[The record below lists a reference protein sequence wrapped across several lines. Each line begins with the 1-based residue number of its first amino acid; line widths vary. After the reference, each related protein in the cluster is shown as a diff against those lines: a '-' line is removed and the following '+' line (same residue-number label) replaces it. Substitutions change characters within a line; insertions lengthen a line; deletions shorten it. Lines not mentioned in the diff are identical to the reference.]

1 MRTLVLAALLLGTQA
16 HAEPTTW
23 ASHAPMRALP
33 TPSARP
39 LAAGPAKYVDAAR
52 GDDAANGSKAAP
64 WKTVNAAVKRLKPG
78 DTLYL
83 RGGTYFE
90 AVSVALE
97 GTAQAPITIRAM
109 PGELAIIDASIPE
122 FQRAPGKAWEPVAAG
137 EYRSRA
143 PVVAPRARRKAPDDH
158 EGRRIQLAGHFAD
171 SMIPLHSYRFAAD
184 LRAKNA
190 LWNFTDKDVAGD
202 GVYLGPGVW
211 LDDATGRAHI
221 RLAHTAGQPDNYVGE
236 TDPGK
241 LPLVIAVM
249 RSALVVDKAAHVRLQ
264 DLVFRGAAGRTVE
277 LARSHHIELD
287 GVTIYGGTPAIY
299 ASATD
304 HIAITRSVVRGTA
317 APWSSRA
324 SMKYRGASPYLLI
337 IDSQGPQSR
346 DWELGYDEF
355 TDGHDGLVI
364 DSVKG
369 LRLHHSG
376 LDNFN
381 DDGIYLTRPPRA
393 SLPDGIEIFENQVT
407 RTYTALAFA
416 GEETRTR
423 AGNAPPPPPGN
434 PIGGNVYVYRNL
446 FDLRDGTFAWPAKDA
461 QSTAEF
467 VASRVCS
474 DHGSPTWE
482 PLLFYQNTVVVAGPT
497 YHDYYAAQLVMGTRA
512 TQRRILNNLFVHVTG
527 LPGLVTPR
535 ADDDLQ
541 ADGNWLWS
549 LHTPLPDSFADA
561 VAAKHAHDRVG
572 DPRLQ
577 RLADTDPLDIRPTTG
592 GVIDAGVAVPAGWP
606 DSLRA
611 RDRGRP
617 DIGALPVGAPLLR
630 VGPAAA
636 PPRL

>member
-1 MRTLVLAALLLGTQA
+1 MRTLVLALLLATF
-16 HAEPTTW
+16 AEARAETTW
-23 ASHAPMRALP
+23 ASHAPMRPLP
-33 TPSARP
+33 TPSSRP
-39 LAAGPAKYVDAAR
+39 LASGPAKYVDAAR
-52 GDDAANGSKAAP
+52 GDDAANGAKTAP
-64 WKTVNAAVKRLKPG
+64 WKTLAASLKKLKPG

-90 AVSVALE
+90 AVTVELE

-109 PGELAIIDASIPE
+109 PGEVAIIDASIPD
-122 FQRAPGKAWEPVAAG
+122 FQRAPAKAWEATTTPG

-143 PVVAPRARRKAPDDH
+143 PVIAPRAAARKPDDN
-158 EGRRIQLAGHFAD
+158 EGRRIQIAGHFAD
-171 SMIPLHSYRFAAD
+171 SMIPLHGYRFAAD
-184 LRAKNA
+184 LRGKNIY
-190 LWNFTDKDVAGD
+190 WNFTDKDVAGD
-202 GVYLGPGVW
+202 GIYLGPGVW
-211 LDDATGRAHI
+211 VDEATGLAHV
-221 RLAHTAGQPDNYVGE
+221 RLAHTAGQPDDYAGE
-236 TDPGK
+236 TDPRK

-249 RSALVVDKAAHVRLQ
+249 RSALVVDKSAHLRIQ

-287 GVTIYGGTPAIY
+287 GVTIYGGTPALY
-299 ASATD
+299 ATATD
-304 HIAITRSVVRGTA
+304 HIAITRSALRGTA

-364 DSVKG
+364 DSVQR
-369 LRLHHSG
+369 LRLHHSW

-393 SLPDGIEIFENQVT
+393 SLPSGIEIFENLIS
-407 RTYTALAFA
+407 RTYTSLAFA
-416 GEETRTR
+416 GEETRTSSTKPR
-423 AGNAPPPPPGN
+423 TPGN
-434 PIGGNVYVYRNL
+434 PIGGKVFVYRNL
-446 FDLRDGTFAWPAKDA
+446 FDLRDGTYAWPAKAPDA
-461 QSTAEF
+461 KAEF

-482 PLLFYQNTVVVAGPT
+482 PLLFYQNTVVTAGPT
-497 YHDYYAAQLVMGTRA
+497 YHDYYAAQLVMGTRD
-512 TQRRILNNLFVHVTG
+512 TQRRIFNNVFVHLTG
-527 LPGLVTPR
+527 VPGLVTPR

-541 ADGNWLWS
+541 ADGNWMWS
-549 LHTPLPDSFADA
+549 LHTPLPESFASA
-561 VAAKHAHDRVG
+561 TTAKHAHDQVG

-592 GVIDAGVAVPAGWP
+592 GVIDAGVPVPADWP

-617 DIGALPVGAPLLR
+617 DIGALPVGAPMLR